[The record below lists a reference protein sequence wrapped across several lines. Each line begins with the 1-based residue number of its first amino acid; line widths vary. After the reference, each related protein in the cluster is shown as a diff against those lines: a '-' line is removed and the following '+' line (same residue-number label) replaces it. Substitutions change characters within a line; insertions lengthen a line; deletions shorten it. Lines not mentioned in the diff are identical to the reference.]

1 MPIQN
6 FDFPGV
12 AFHQTFDPA
21 PANTLS
27 TLGVV
32 CVGTQ
37 YQLHKA
43 DSKDAVQLSSLDYSD
58 TTGAQATIT
67 PTVGGT
73 IDLTPATQHLVVK
86 NGAFAYTAID
96 DDIDSTEVANRAI
109 AFAEPIA
116 DGNGYEA
123 DAAFGSRGARIGDP
137 VRISGTGTGTPEPV
151 LTTILR
157 IDYVADVGM
166 AKILV
171 GDLGGI
177 TTVSKVE
184 FCVAMDKTYEAGSS
198 TFGIAEAGG
207 TYTLTIQGGLT
218 APIEELLGISG
229 TLIGGGDFYIEYRES
244 VQQYVNKL
252 GIISSDDE
260 IEEILGT
267 PCADNPLA
275 LSVKFAFSTA
285 GNVVYF
291 TGVRSEAVAGYEEA
305 VDFLAKY
312 DGMYSVCPATEDS
325 SIIKACDSLCRSQS
339 TDEESTIRR
348 VVWYG
353 ITGTATP
360 VIWEGTGDFTGT
372 TTISVALTPA
382 AFTTTALQAGDK
394 LQLKA
399 APYTQWDIVGIS
411 GDSVTLASGSVAP
424 ASTTDVALKIVR
436 TKPTSADIIDDINA
450 RRCTQS
456 ERAVCVWADGLQYN
470 GEDLPNYPLAA
481 AAAGMRCAE
490 APHRPLSNLGYDFFT
505 LSEPFGMTKNQLK
518 RIGANGIWIIANNQ
532 DGTPVNMR
540 QVTTAIANNLNL
552 DEESIIANTD
562 TIAMAACLVGRGYVG
577 NSNISPELLDA
588 LECDLRVVMDGFLA
602 NTSGSA
608 YIGPQ
613 LLDWELLNLYQDT
626 VNRDHVYANFTCEPP
641 KPFNKFVMNMR
652 VI

>member
-12 AFHQTFDPA
+12 AFRQTFDPA
-21 PANTLS
+21 PANALA

-43 DSKDAVQLSSLDYSD
+43 DSEDAVQLADFDYSD
-58 TTGAQATIT
+58 TAGAQATLT

-73 IDLTPATQHLVVK
+73 IDLAPATQHLVVK
-86 NGAFAYTAID
+86 NGAFVYTAID
-96 DDIDSTEVANRAI
+96 DDIDSTGVANRVI
-109 AFAEPIA
+109 AFAVPIA
-116 DGNGYEA
+116 DGNGFEA
-123 DAAFGSRGARIGDP
+123 GADFGSRGARIGDP
-137 VRISGTGTGTPEPV
+137 VRVTGTGTGTVEPV

-157 IDYVADVGM
+157 IDFVTGVGM

-177 TTVSKVE
+177 TTVTKVE
-184 FCVAMDKTYEAGSS
+184 FCVSMDKTYEAGSA
-198 TFGIAEAGG
+198 TFSVSEAGG
-207 TYTLTIQGGLT
+207 VYTLTVQGGLT
-218 APIEELLGISG
+218 AQIEELLGISG
-229 TLIGGGDFYIEYRES
+229 TLIGGDFYIEYRES

-252 GIISSDDE
+252 GIISSDTE
-260 IEEILGT
+260 IEKILGT

-291 TGVRSEAVAGYEEA
+291 TGVRSETVAGYEEA
-305 VDFLAKY
+305 IDFLAKY
-312 DGMYSVCPATEDS
+312 YGMYSVCPATEDS
-325 SIIKACDSLCRSQS
+325 SIIKACDAICRTQS

-348 VVWYG
+348 AVWYAV
-353 ITGTATP
+353 TGTPAP
-360 VIWEGTGDFTGT
+360 VIWEGTGDFSGST
-372 TTISVALTPA
+372 TVTVALTPA
-382 AFTTTALQAGDK
+382 AFISTALRTGDK

-411 GDSVTLASGSVAP
+411 GDSVTLAAGSTAP
-424 ASTTDVALKIVR
+424 SVTSDVALKIVR
-436 TKPTSADIIDDINA
+436 TKPTNADIIDDINA

-540 QVTTAIANNLNL
+540 QVTTAIANNINL
-552 DEESIIANTD
+552 DEESVIANVD
-562 TIAMAACLVGRGYVG
+562 TIALAACQIGRGYVG
-577 NSNISPELLDA
+577 NSNISPSLLLA
-588 LECDLRVVMDGFLA
+588 LECDLRLVMDRFLV
-602 NTSGSA
+602 NETGSV

-613 LLDWELLNLYQDT
+613 LLGWELLSIYQDP
-626 VNRDHVYANFTCEPP
+626 VNQDHVYANFTCTPP
-641 KPFNKFVMNMR
+641 RPFNKFIMTMR